1 MAPGAP
7 FRQNRGM
14 SDFQARVLPTPT
26 HGHYLIA
33 APAGDG
39 SGPLLVGFHGYG
51 QSAEQ
56 HLADLRRLP
65 GLDGA
70 VRVSVQALHL
80 FYARSQDVVGSWM
93 TRHGRELAIADNVR
107 YVGAVVERVRAE
119 FPRAGRLA
127 YLGFSQG
134 AAMAYRAAAFAG
146 HACHAL
152 VALGGDLPPDVAAD
166 RNAPLPP
173 VLIGRGRH
181 DSWFTREKVEADL
194 LRLGERGASVR
205 LVEYEGGH
213 EWRAA
218 FEAEAAAFLSAQLL
232 EG

>member
-1 MAPGAP
+1 
-7 FRQNRGM
+7 M
-14 SDFQARVLPTPT
+14 SDFQARVLATPT

-33 APAGDG
+33 APAGDA

-56 HLADLRRLP
+56 HLGDLRRLP

-70 VRVSVQALHL
+70 LLVSVQALHL

-93 TRHGRELAIADNVR
+93 TRQGRELAIEDNVR
-107 YVGAVVERVRAE
+107 YVASVVERVRAE

-134 AAMAYRAAAFAG
+134 ASMAYRAAAFAG

-152 VALGGDLPPDVAAD
+152 VALGGDLPPDVAHDA
-166 RNAPLPP
+166 NAPLPP

-181 DSWFTREKVEADL
+181 DSWFTREKVELDL
-194 LRLGERGASVR
+194 RRLSQRGLNVR
-205 LVEYEGGH
+205 LAEFEGGH
-213 EWRAA
+213 EWRAS
-218 FEAEAAAFLSAQLL
+218 FEAEAAAFLRAHLL